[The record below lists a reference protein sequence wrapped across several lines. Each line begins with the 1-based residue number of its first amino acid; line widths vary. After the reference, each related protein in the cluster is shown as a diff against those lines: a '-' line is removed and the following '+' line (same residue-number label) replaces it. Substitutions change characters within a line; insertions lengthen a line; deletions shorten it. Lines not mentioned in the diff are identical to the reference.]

1 MTVSLGQREIGVGR
15 ICKHLIN
22 YVYFISLFI
31 PTLFSRLLGKIS
43 SSVRGPAP
51 WLTAA

>member
-15 ICKHLIN
+15 ICIHLLS

-31 PTLFSRLLGKIS
+31 PTLFSRLLGKIYLPQS
-43 SSVRGPAP
+43 EGPRHG
-51 WLTAA
+51 

>member
-15 ICKHLIN
+15 CKYLIY

-31 PTLFSRLLGKIS
+31 PTLFSRLLGKIYLPQS
-43 SSVRGPAP
+43 EGARHG
-51 WLTAA
+51 